1 MASRM
6 TPSKRPFQK
15 YSSDHNGRGKWQK
28 TKHSSSH
35 KSQSKIEPGVPIFRI
50 LCPASKSGNVIG
62 RKGGIIAKIRQE
74 TGLRI
79 SVDKAVLGCDERVVF
94 ISAIDKDEE
103 AISEQ
108 GGENDGGV
116 AVSASGGHEKDKVSS
131 KENND
136 DPEKNHSNQEKDDS
150 ERDYSNEEKDDS
162 EKDNSKEQK
171 DDPGKENG
179 KEHKDDSD
187 KGHIKEENDDG
198 SENDHSKE
206 ENDASE
212 TDHSKEEKDASE
224 KDHSKEEKDGPF
236 VAKDIKSEDSEPER
250 AVPSALKAILFVFDR
265 ILAAE
270 EDNETGDA
278 SGASAPVSLRLL
290 VLYSQA
296 GWLLGKGG
304 SVIKQMSVDN
314 NCEIRV
320 SKDKLPSCALPNDR
334 LCQVRFSGLDFIIVF
349 HFHLVSPVN
358 FL

>member
-103 AISEQ
+103 AISKQ

-116 AVSASGGHEKDKVSS
+116 AVSASGDHEKDKVNS

-136 DPEKNHSNQEKDDS
+136 DPKKNRSNQEKDDS

-162 EKDNSKEQK
+162 KKDNSKEQK
-171 DDPGKENG
+171 DGPEKENG
-179 KEHKDDSD
+179 KENKDDSE
-187 KGHIKEENDDG
+187 KGHIKEENDD
-198 SENDHSKE
+198 S
-206 ENDASE
+206 
-212 TDHSKEEKDASE
+212 SE

-236 VAKDIKSEDSEPER
+236 VAKHIKSEDSEPER

-304 SVIKQMSVDN
+304 SVIKQMSIDN

-334 LCQVRFSGLDFIIVF
+334 LCQVHFSGLDFIVAF

>member
-1 MASRM
+1 MASRI

-15 YSSDHNGRGKWQK
+15 NSSDHNGWGKWQK

-35 KSQSKIEPGVPIFRI
+35 KSQPKIEPGVPIFRI

-62 RKGGIIAKIRQE
+62 RKGSIIAKIRQE
-74 TGLRI
+74 TGVRI
-79 SVDKAVLGCDERVVF
+79 RVDKAFPGCDERVVF

-171 DDPGKENG
+171 DDPEKENG

-236 VAKDIKSEDSEPER
+236 VPKDIKSEPEKV
-250 AVPSALKAILFVFDR
+250 VPSALKAILFVFDR
-265 ILAAE
+265 IFAAE

-278 SGASAPVSLRLL
+278 SDASAPVSLRLL

-304 SVIKQMSVDN
+304 SVIKQMSIDN